1 LEQGHVNPLRTFP
14 PQMPHPQNSLKDSNV
29 SSKVKTNEEKEV
41 GIHSLVCSISGVKGE
56 C

>member
-1 LEQGHVNPLRTFP
+1 MDDAFP
-14 PQMPHPQNSLKDSNV
+14 NSLKDSNV